1 MVAAAAAATTNASRD
16 EIKTAFRS
24 LAKKYHPDK
33 FDEKGN
39 VGIMSKEE
47 AVEKFKQ
54 INEANQ
60 FFNSG

>member
-1 MVAAAAAATTNASRD
+1 MLGISPNASRD